1 VFNKLSDSVFSLR
14 VDRQKFLII
23 KPKMA
28 NPTVAFHPQTG
39 QVVKGNTYSAI
50 KAFTPPKAMISH

>member
-1 VFNKLSDSVFSLR
+1 
-14 VDRQKFLII
+14 
-23 KPKMA
+23 MA